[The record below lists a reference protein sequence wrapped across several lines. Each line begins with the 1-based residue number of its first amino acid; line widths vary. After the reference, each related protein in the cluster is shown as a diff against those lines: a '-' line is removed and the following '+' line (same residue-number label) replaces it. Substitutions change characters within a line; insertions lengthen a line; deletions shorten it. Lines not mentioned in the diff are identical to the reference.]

1 MYPRYIMKYSDT
13 VTDWRRITEIIQQGK
28 HPTNNALA
36 MAFAGSKPLP
46 SLVRGYLADRFESG
60 WPRGGRTKT
69 PWEKRDSM
77 GLNWRDEDCPSSYN
91 LEQSTA

>member
-36 MAFAGSKPLP
+36 MAFAGSKPVP
-46 SLVRGYLADRFESG
+46 SLVRDYLADRFESG

-69 PWEKRDSM
+69 PW
-77 GLNWRDEDCPSSYN
+77 
-91 LEQSTA
+91 